1 MLKIS
6 NVETFYGKIQALRG
20 VNIDIKEGEI
30 VSLIGSNGAG
40 KSTLLMTISGVN
52 KAKRGEIVFEGKNI
66 EKYEPHTI
74 VDLGIAQAPEGR
86 RIFSRLTVEENLK
99 LGAHANEKGKHFNTD
114 IKEVYDLFP
123 VLSDRKSQRGGTL
136 SGGEQQMLAIGRA
149 LMNRP
154 KVLLLDEPSLG
165 IAPKLVN
172 QIFLAIKNI
181 NKEKKVTIFL
191 VEQNAKKALELADR
205 AYVLVNGKVTI
216 EGTGKELLINQIEF
230 PHTGVFNNHIINNAR
245 AIIWAAMIFS
255 REDLGRFAQDIACYA
270 HKNLFD
276 ENGCLNEASFHYQ
289 LIVTKRLR
297 EISIIAKEFFEFD
310 RMRVLNVPAW
320 RPGDGG
326 FDPLCLI
333 GGAPPKGS

>member
-20 VNIDIKEGEI
+20 VNININEGEI

-52 KAKRGEIVFEGKNI
+52 KAKIGEIIFEGKNI
-66 EKYEPHTI
+66 EKFEPHDI

-99 LGAHANEKGKHFNTD
+99 LGAHANEKGKYFDEDVKD
-114 IKEVYDLFP
+114 IYDLFP

-216 EGTGKELLINQIEF
+216 QGTGKELLKN
-230 PHTGVFNNHIINNAR
+230 
-245 AIIWAAMIFS
+245 
-255 REDLGRFAQDIACYA
+255 QDIQAAY
-270 HKNLFD
+270 L
-276 ENGCLNEASFHYQ
+276 E
-289 LIVTKRLR
+289 
-297 EISIIAKEFFEFD
+297 
-310 RMRVLNVPAW
+310 
-320 RPGDGG
+320 
-326 FDPLCLI
+326 
-333 GGAPPKGS
+333 GGAKN

>member
-20 VNIDIKEGEI
+20 VDLDVNYGEI

-52 KAKRGEIVFEGKNI
+52 KAKKGNIVFNGENI
-66 EKYEPHTI
+66 ENRQPHKI
-74 VDLGIAQAPEGR
+74 VDMGICQVPEGR
-86 RIFSRLTVEENLK
+86 RIFSRLTVEENLR
-99 LGAHANEKGKHFNTD
+99 LGAHANEKGKYFEND

-123 VLSDRKSQRGGTL
+123 VLSDRKTQRGGTL

-149 LMNRP
+149 LMSKP

-172 QIFLAIKNI
+172 QIFISIKNI
-181 NKEKKVTIFL
+181 NKEKNVTIFL

-216 EGTGKELLINQIEF
+216 KGSGQELLKNKDIQ
-230 PHTGVFNNHIINNAR
+230 
-245 AIIWAAMIFS
+245 AAYL
-255 REDLGRFAQDIACYA
+255 E
-270 HKNLFD
+270 
-276 ENGCLNEASFHYQ
+276 
-289 LIVTKRLR
+289 
-297 EISIIAKEFFEFD
+297 
-310 RMRVLNVPAW
+310 
-320 RPGDGG
+320 
-326 FDPLCLI
+326 
-333 GGAPPKGS
+333 GGAKN

>member
-20 VNIDIKEGEI
+20 VNININKGEI

-52 KAKRGEIVFEGKNI
+52 KARTGEIIFEDRNI
-66 EKYEPHTI
+66 EKYDAHDI
-74 VDLGIAQAPEGR
+74 VNLGISQAPEGR

-99 LGAHANEKGKHFNTD
+99 LGAHANEKGKFFDTD
-114 IKEVYDLFP
+114 VKDIYDLFP
-123 VLSDRKSQRGGTL
+123 VLNDRKSQRGGTL

-216 EGTGKELLINQIEF
+216 QGSGQELLKN
-230 PHTGVFNNHIINNAR
+230 
-245 AIIWAAMIFS
+245 
-255 REDLGRFAQDIACYA
+255 QDIQAAY
-270 HKNLFD
+270 L
-276 ENGCLNEASFHYQ
+276 E
-289 LIVTKRLR
+289 
-297 EISIIAKEFFEFD
+297 
-310 RMRVLNVPAW
+310 
-320 RPGDGG
+320 
-326 FDPLCLI
+326 
-333 GGAPPKGS
+333 GGAKS

>member
-20 VNIDIKEGEI
+20 VNININEGEI

-52 KAKRGEIVFEGKNI
+52 KAKTGSIIFEGKNI
-66 EKYEPHTI
+66 EKYAPHDI

-99 LGAHANEKGKHFNTD
+99 LGAHANEKGKFFD
-114 IKEVYDLFP
+114 IDVKEIYDLFP

-154 KVLLLDEPSLG
+154 KMLLLDEPSLG

-172 QIFLAIKNI
+172 QIFLAIKDI

-216 EGTGKELLINQIEF
+216 QGSGRELLKN
-230 PHTGVFNNHIINNAR
+230 
-245 AIIWAAMIFS
+245 
-255 REDLGRFAQDIACYA
+255 QDIQAAY
-270 HKNLFD
+270 L
-276 ENGCLNEASFHYQ
+276 E
-289 LIVTKRLR
+289 
-297 EISIIAKEFFEFD
+297 
-310 RMRVLNVPAW
+310 
-320 RPGDGG
+320 
-326 FDPLCLI
+326 
-333 GGAPPKGS
+333 GGAKS

>member
-20 VNIDIKEGEI
+20 VNININKGEI

-52 KAKRGEIVFEGKNI
+52 KAKTGEIIFEGKNI
-66 EKYEPHTI
+66 EKYEPHDI

-86 RIFSRLTVEENLK
+86 RIFSRLTVEENLR
-99 LGAHANEKGKHFNTD
+99 LGAHANEKGKYFD
-114 IKEVYDLFP
+114 IDVKDIYDLFP

-216 EGTGKELLINQIEF
+216 QGTGQELLKN
-230 PHTGVFNNHIINNAR
+230 
-245 AIIWAAMIFS
+245 
-255 REDLGRFAQDIACYA
+255 QDIQAAY
-270 HKNLFD
+270 L
-276 ENGCLNEASFHYQ
+276 E
-289 LIVTKRLR
+289 
-297 EISIIAKEFFEFD
+297 
-310 RMRVLNVPAW
+310 
-320 RPGDGG
+320 
-326 FDPLCLI
+326 
-333 GGAPPKGS
+333 GGAKN

>member
-20 VNIDIKEGEI
+20 VDIDVNSGEI

-52 KAKRGEIVFEGKNI
+52 KARTGEIVFEGKNI
-66 EKYEPHTI
+66 EKYEAHDI
-74 VDLGIAQAPEGR
+74 VDLGIAQVPEGR
-86 RIFSRLTVEENLK
+86 RIFSRLTVEENLR

-123 VLSDRKSQRGGTL
+123 VLNDRKSQRGGTL

-216 EGTGKELLINQIEF
+216 KGTGKELLKN
-230 PHTGVFNNHIINNAR
+230 
-245 AIIWAAMIFS
+245 
-255 REDLGRFAQDIACYA
+255 QDIQAAY
-270 HKNLFD
+270 L
-276 ENGCLNEASFHYQ
+276 E
-289 LIVTKRLR
+289 
-297 EISIIAKEFFEFD
+297 
-310 RMRVLNVPAW
+310 
-320 RPGDGG
+320 
-326 FDPLCLI
+326 
-333 GGAPPKGS
+333 GGA

>member
-20 VNIDIKEGEI
+20 VNININEGEI

-52 KAKRGEIVFEGKNI
+52 KAKKGEIIFEGNNI
-66 EKYEPHTI
+66 EKYEPHNI

-86 RIFSRLTVEENLK
+86 RIFSRLTVEENLR
-99 LGAHANEKGKHFNTD
+99 LGAHANKKGKFFDTD
-114 IKEVYDLFP
+114 VKDIYDLFP

-154 KVLLLDEPSLG
+154 KMLLLDEPSLG

-191 VEQNAKKALELADR
+191 VEQNAKKALELANR

-216 EGTGKELLINQIEF
+216 QGSGQELLKN
-230 PHTGVFNNHIINNAR
+230 
-245 AIIWAAMIFS
+245 
-255 REDLGRFAQDIACYA
+255 QDIQAAY
-270 HKNLFD
+270 L
-276 ENGCLNEASFHYQ
+276 E
-289 LIVTKRLR
+289 
-297 EISIIAKEFFEFD
+297 
-310 RMRVLNVPAW
+310 
-320 RPGDGG
+320 
-326 FDPLCLI
+326 
-333 GGAPPKGS
+333 GGAKS